1 MKHRCIIKE
10 RHQSQKKTDQIN
22 KPIDKSIFF
31 LITYSKIHIKH
42 EIQKALYEY
51 FSADRSTFYIS
62 YDKCIDIF
70 NSHK

>member
-1 MKHRCIIKE
+1 MFYKGEAPITKE
-10 RHQSQKKTDQIN
+10 KI
-22 KPIDKSIFF
+22 KSINQSTSPFFF

>member
-42 EIQKALYEY
+42 EIQKTLYETEAH
-51 FSADRSTFYIS
+51 S
-62 YDKCIDIF
+62 IF
-70 NSHK
+70 PMTNV

>member
-22 KPIDKSIFF
+22 KPI
-31 LITYSKIHIKH
+31 ITYSKIHIKH
-42 EIQKALYEY
+42 EIQKALYEHL
-51 FSADRSTFYIS
+51 SADRSTFYIS